1 MGEQGVPEIVF
12 EPWYGLAAPAATPA
26 AVVAKLAD
34 GLSKVLRLPEVKAQ
48 LLSFG
53 YEPIE
58 ETPADFARAISADIA
73 RFSTAARKTEPKKE
87 P

>member
-1 MGEQGVPEIVF
+1 MAEQGVPDIVL

-26 AVVAKLAD
+26 HVLARLAE
-34 GLSKVLRLPEVKAQ
+34 GLREALRTPELNAQ
-48 LLSFG
+48 LVSFG

-58 ETPADFARAISADIA
+58 ETSADFAHAINSDIA
-73 RFSTAARKTEPKKE
+73 RFATAARKTEPKKE